1 MLRPVFEG
9 FRLATIARR
18 ALRGPLRPSWD
29 VPYEAFAAM
38 MRTSGQQI
46 WRLPLPVQRKML
58 ATPRRRPLPGTVHYE
73 PARLGGVRSEWI
85 LPERSRGGDGGPTST
100 AMSSAGDAPTLL
112 YMHGGGYALGS
123 IATHRP
129 FVARLALATKIRAVS
144 IDYRRSPEHPFPAA
158 ADDAYA
164 AYEAL
169 TRQVDPAKI
178 VLAGESAGGGLV
190 MATLLRAKEN
200 GLPLPAAATVISPWV
215 DFTLRGASLRSNRRF
230 DYVPRETL
238 EAYVAAYATTPG
250 AITHRYVTSVD
261 ADLSGL
267 PPLFVLAGEAETLL
281 DDARLLASRAEAAG
295 VPTTLHIGA
304 DMIHAWP
311 LFAALFP
318 RCDDAIARIADFSRR
333 HLAR

>member
-1 MLRPVFEG
+1 M
-9 FRLATIARR
+9 
-18 ALRGPLRPSWD
+18 RGPLRPSWD

-58 ATPRRRPLPGTVHYE
+58 ATPRRRPLPGVVHYE
-73 PARLGGVRSEWI
+73 PARLGGVRSEWV
-85 LPERSRGGDGGPTST
+85 LPELAGV
-100 AMSSAGDAPTLL
+100 SSAGDAPTLL

-129 FVARLALATKIRAVS
+129 FVARLALAAKLRAIS

-169 TRQVDPAKI
+169 TQQVDPAKI

-215 DFTLRGASLRSNRRF
+215 DFTLRGASLQSNRRF

-238 EAYVAAYATTPG
+238 EAYVAAYATTPE

-318 RCDDAIARIADFSRR
+318 RCDDAIARVAEFSRR

>member
-1 MLRPVFEG
+1 MSSVLRPVFEG
-9 FRLATIARR
+9 FRLSTIARR

-38 MRTSGQQI
+38 MRSSGQKI

-58 ATPRRRPLPGTVHYE
+58 VTPRRRPLPGIVHYE
-73 PARLGGVRSEWI
+73 PARLGGVRSEWV
-85 LPERSRGGDGGPTST
+85 LPELSG

-215 DFTLRGASLRSNRRF
+215 DFTLRGPSLQSNRRF

-238 EAYVAAYATTPG
+238 EAYVAAYATTPE

-261 ADLSGL
+261 ADLHGL

-281 DDARLLASRAEAAG
+281 DDALLLARRAEAAG

-318 RCDDAIARIADFSRR
+318 RCDDAIMRIADFSRR
-333 HLAR
+333 HLPR